1 MGYGV
6 VREKM
11 TWKDCA
17 SCGNP
22 WDEFHMRLLEDGH
35 YCPLCYAEYL
45 VGRLRRKLGERNESN

>member
-1 MGYGV
+1 
-6 VREKM
+6 M

-22 WDEFHMRLLEDGH
+22 WDEFHMRLLEDGY